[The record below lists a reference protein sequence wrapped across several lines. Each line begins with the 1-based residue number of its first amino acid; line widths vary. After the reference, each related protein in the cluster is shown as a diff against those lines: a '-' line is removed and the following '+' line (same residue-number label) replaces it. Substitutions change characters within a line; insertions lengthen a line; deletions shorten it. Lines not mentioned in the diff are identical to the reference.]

1 MMQFVLPFLIN
12 FGVNKAMGMSTGKAL
27 GLAGVQAFAGPAA
40 SAGSAGATGASAMVG
55 SEITALG
62 TQAATQGITQGGI
75 GGIVGNALTGGGG
88 LSSLTSGPA
97 AQALLME
104 GGKTLLS
111 SQLDKRYGINPMLT
125 YGGVTALQGG
135 VGGLGEGGKG
145 FMEGAKGAF
154 ANPVTG
160 KPLMAPSVP
169 GKESSS
175 LLGLGKES
183 GITGLGTGADI
194 GLGITATSLLDSL
207 GKKGKPEDK
216 PTEKFNVNYPNVKDI
231 VTNFNIKD
239 PVTGQVSR
247 LAIGETPEERFMKT
261 GYQSRFKDGGL
272 AKFNQGALVSMLP
285 GKSVSDEK
293 DPSIYKRAYN
303 FVTDET
309 GNGDMEEDTMLA
321 QLADGEFVTTAKA
334 VLGAGIFQGA
344 KPNDMSSMRD
354 KGAKFFY
361 EQQARFKRIYEM
373 LEEAK
378 EKKEQAA

>member
-1 MMQFVLPFLIN
+1 
-12 FGVNKAMGMSTGKAL
+12 MGMSTGKAL
-27 GLAGVQAFAGPAA
+27 GLAGVQAFTGPA
-40 SAGSAGATGASAMVG
+40 GSGGGGIGGLVG
-55 SEITALG
+55 
-62 TQAATQGITQGGI
+62 AATQGGAQMT
-75 GGIVGNALTGGGG
+75 
-88 LSSLTSGPA
+88 A
-97 AQALLME
+97 ANLGSIAGKDLLME

-111 SQLDKRYGINPMLT
+111 AQLDKRYGINPMLT
-125 YGGVTALQGG
+125 YGGATALQGG
-135 VGGLGEGGKG
+135 IGAIGTEKG
-145 FMEGAKGAF
+145 FMGGVKGAF
-154 ANPVTG
+154 TNPVSG
-160 KPLMAPSVP
+160 KPLMAP
-169 GKESSS
+169 GTGEASSN

-194 GLGITATSLLDSL
+194 GLGIGATSLLSDM
-207 GKKGKPEDK
+207 GGGEEPKK
-216 PTEKFNVNYPNVKDI
+216 TEEKVNENYPNVKDI

-239 PVTGQVSR
+239 PVTGQTSK
-247 LAIGETPEERFMKT
+247 LAIGETPEERFMKV
-261 GYQSRFKDGGL
+261 GYTPRYKDGGI

-344 KPNDMSSMRD
+344 KPSDIGGMRD

-378 EKKEQAA
+378 QSKEQAA

>member
-1 MMQFVLPFLIN
+1 MVPAFVLPFLIN

-27 GLAGVQAFAGPAA
+27 GLAGVQAFAPVPPGSDAA
-40 SAGSAGATGASAMVG
+40 A
-55 SEITALG
+55 
-62 TQAATQGITQGGI
+62 GGI
-75 GGIVGNALTGGGG
+75 GGILGSKTFDIANLGTEAI
-88 LSSLTSGPA
+88 
-97 AQALLME
+97 QKQLLME
-104 GGKTLLS
+104 GGKTLFS
-111 SQLDKRYGINPMLT
+111 AQADKRYGINPMLA
-125 YGGVTALQGG
+125 YSGASALQGG
-135 VGGLGEGGKG
+135 LGAFDPSKTGFAGAKEALGFGGADPTAKGVSTVAKDTATKTATDTATKTGGLFGKGEGI
-145 FMEGAKGAF
+145 
-154 ANPVTG
+154 
-160 KPLMAPSVP
+160 
-169 GKESSS
+169 
-175 LLGLGKES
+175 LGY
-183 GITGLGTGADI
+183 GTGADI
-194 GLGITATSLLDSL
+194 GAGIAATTLLSGMGD
-207 GKKGKPEDK
+207 KGG
-216 PTEKFNVNYPNVKDI
+216 TEEKQEEQFNVNYPNVKDI

-239 PVTGQVSR
+239 PVTGATSK

-261 GYQSRFKDGGL
+261 GYKSRFKDGGL
-272 AKFNQGALVSMLP
+272 AKFNKGALVSMLP

-344 KPNDMSSMRD
+344 KPSDMSSMRD

-378 EKKEQAA
+378 QSKEQAA

>member
-1 MMQFVLPFLIN
+1 MVPAFVLPFLIN

-27 GLAGVQAFAGPAA
+27 GLAGVQAFTGPAGQ
-40 SAGSAGATGASAMVG
+40 AGG
-55 SEITALG
+55 
-62 TQAATQGITQGGI
+62 GGI
-75 GGIVGNALTGGGG
+75 GGIVGQGITEGTIGNV
-88 LSSLTSGPA
+88 LSSRGTD
-97 AQALLME
+97 LLME

-111 SQLDKRYGINPMLT
+111 AQADKRYGINPMLT
-125 YGGVTALQGG
+125 YGGLTGLQGG
-135 VGGLGEGGKG
+135 IGGLGEGGKG
-145 FMEGAKGAF
+145 FLEGAKGSF
-154 ANPVTG
+154 TNPVSG
-160 KPLMAPSVP
+160 KPLMSPGTGETSSV
-169 GKESSS
+169 
-175 LLGLGKES
+175 LGLGKES
-183 GITGLGTGADI
+183 GITGYGTAADI
-194 GLGITATSLLDSL
+194 GLGIGATTLL
-207 GKKGKPEDK
+207 GGMGGGEEPKK
-216 PTEKFNVNYPNVKDI
+216 TEEKVNENYPNVKDI

-239 PVTGQVSR
+239 PVSGKTSK
-247 LAIGETPEERFMKT
+247 LAIGETPEERFMKV
-261 GYQSRFKDGGL
+261 GYTPRYKDGGI

-309 GNGDMEEDTMLA
+309 GNGDMDEDTMLA

-344 KPNDMSSMRD
+344 KPSDIGGMRD

-378 EKKEQAA
+378 RSKEQAA

>member
-1 MMQFVLPFLIN
+1 MTP
-12 FGVNKAMGMSTGKAL
+12 
-27 GLAGVQAFAGPAA
+27 P
-40 SAGSAGATGASAMVG
+40 
-55 SEITALG
+55 
-62 TQAATQGITQGGI
+62 
-75 GGIVGNALTGGGG
+75 
-88 LSSLTSGPA
+88 
-97 AQALLME
+97 
-104 GGKTLLS
+104 
-111 SQLDKRYGINPMLT
+111 
-125 YGGVTALQGG
+125 
-135 VGGLGEGGKG
+135 
-145 FMEGAKGAF
+145 
-154 ANPVTG
+154 
-160 KPLMAPSVP
+160 VP
-169 GKESSS
+169 GKETASV
-175 LLGLGKES
+175 LGLGTEK
-183 GITGLGTGADI
+183 GITGLGAGADI
-194 GLGITATSLLDSL
+194 GLGLAGTSLLS
-207 GKKGKPEDK
+207 GMGGEEKPEK
-216 PTEKFNVNYPNVKDI
+216 QEEQVNVNYPNVKDI

-239 PVTGQVSR
+239 PVTGQTSK

-261 GYQSRFKDGGL
+261 GYTSRFKDGGI

-344 KPNDMSSMRD
+344 KPSDMSSMRD

-378 EKKEQAA
+378 QSKEQAA

>member
-27 GLAGVQAFAGPAA
+27 GLAGVQAFTGPAGQ
-40 SAGSAGATGASAMVG
+40 AGG
-55 SEITALG
+55 
-62 TQAATQGITQGGI
+62 GGI
-75 GGIVGNALTGGGG
+75 GGIVGQGITEGTIGNV
-88 LSSLTSGPA
+88 LSSRGTD
-97 AQALLME
+97 LLME

-111 SQLDKRYGINPMLT
+111 AQADKRYGINPMLT

-135 VGGLGEGGKG
+135 IGGLGEGGKG
-145 FMEGAKGAF
+145 FLEGAKGSF
-154 ANPVTG
+154 TNPVSG
-160 KPLMAPSVP
+160 KALMAPSVP
-169 GKESSS
+169 GKETASV
-175 LLGLGKES
+175 LGLGKES

-194 GLGITATSLLDSL
+194 GLGIAGTTFLAGMGDK
-207 GKKGKPEDK
+207 GGEEKKTE
-216 PTEKFNVNYPNVKDI
+216 EKFNENYPNVKDV
-231 VTNFNIKD
+231 VTNFNIID
-239 PVTGQVSR
+239 PVTGTKSK
-247 LAIGETPEERFMKT
+247 LAIGESPEERFMKT
-261 GYQSRFKDGGL
+261 GYKSRFKDGGL

-344 KPNDMSSMRD
+344 KPSDMSSMRD

-378 EKKEQAA
+378 RSKEQAA

>member
-27 GLAGVQAFAGPAA
+27 GLAGVQAFTGPA
-40 SAGSAGATGASAMVG
+40 GSGGGGIGGLVG
-55 SEITALG
+55 
-62 TQAATQGITQGGI
+62 AATQGGAQMT
-75 GGIVGNALTGGGG
+75 
-88 LSSLTSGPA
+88 A
-97 AQALLME
+97 ANLGSIAGKDLLME

-111 SQLDKRYGINPMLT
+111 AQLDKRYGINPMLT
-125 YGGVTALQGG
+125 YGGATALQGG
-135 VGGLGEGGKG
+135 IGAIGTEQG
-145 FMEGAKGAF
+145 FMGGVKGAF
-154 ANPVTG
+154 TNPVSG
-160 KPLMAPSVP
+160 KPLMAP
-169 GKESSS
+169 GTGEASSN

-194 GLGITATSLLDSL
+194 GLGIGATSLLS
-207 GKKGKPEDK
+207 GMGGEEQPQK
-216 PTEKFNVNYPNVKDI
+216 TEEKVNENYPNVKDI

-239 PVTGQVSR
+239 PVTGQTSK

-261 GYQSRFKDGGL
+261 GYKSRFKDGGL

-309 GNGDMEEDTMLA
+309 GNGDMDEDTMLA

-344 KPNDMSSMRD
+344 KPSDISGMRD

-378 EKKEQAA
+378 RSKEQAA

>member
-27 GLAGVQAFAGPAA
+27 GLAGVQAFTGPA
-40 SAGSAGATGASAMVG
+40 GSGG
-55 SEITALG
+55 
-62 TQAATQGITQGGI
+62 GGI
-75 GGIVGNALTGGGG
+75 GGLVGSATQGGAQM
-88 LSSLTSGPA
+88 SLANLGNISGE
-97 AQALLME
+97 ALLKE
-104 GGKTLLS
+104 GGKTLIS
-111 SQLDKRYGINPMLT
+111 AQADKRYGINPMLT
-125 YGGVTALQGG
+125 YGGLTGLEGG
-135 VGGLGEGGKG
+135 IAGLGEGGKG
-145 FMEGAKGAF
+145 FTEGVKGAF
-154 ANPVTG
+154 NNPFG
-160 KPLMAPSVP
+160 GGPSKLPGAGVP
-169 GKESSS
+169 VDPNVAKKASEGI
-175 LLGLGKES
+175 LGY
-183 GITGLGTGADI
+183 GTGVDI
-194 GLGITATSLLDSL
+194 AAGIGATTLLSGMGD
-207 GKKGKPEDK
+207 KGQSKEEVK
-216 PTEKFNVNYPNVKDI
+216 EGFNQNYPNVKDV
-231 VTNFNIKD
+231 VTNFNIID
-239 PVTGQVSR
+239 PVTGSKSK
-247 LAIGETPEERFMKT
+247 LAIGESPEERFMKT
-261 GYQSRFKDGGL
+261 GYKPRFKDGGL

-344 KPNDMSSMRD
+344 KPSDMSSMRD

-378 EKKEQAA
+378 QSKEQAA

>member
-40 SAGSAGATGASAMVG
+40 STSTFAPGT
-55 SEITALG
+55 SEIASLG
-62 TQAATQGITQGGI
+62 SSASQGGI
-75 GGIVGNALTGGGG
+75 GGIVGSALQGGAG
-88 LSSLTSGPA
+88 LSSLTSGPS

-135 VGGLGEGGKG
+135 IGGLGEGGKG
-145 FMEGAKGAF
+145 FLEGAKGSF

-160 KPLMAPSVP
+160 QPVMASSVP
-169 GKESSS
+169 GKESASV
-175 LLGLGKES
+175 LGLGKES

-194 GLGITATSLLDSL
+194 GLGIGATTFLS
-207 GKKGKPEDK
+207 GMGEGEEPKK
-216 PTEKFNVNYPNVKDI
+216 TEEKVNENYPNVKDI

-239 PVTGQVSR
+239 PVTGKTSK
-247 LAIGETPEERFMKT
+247 LAIGETPEERFMKV
-261 GYQSRFKDGGL
+261 GYTPRYKDGGI
-272 AKFNQGALVSMLP
+272 AQFNQGALVSMLP

-309 GNGDMEEDTMLA
+309 GNGDMDEDTMLA

-344 KPNDMSSMRD
+344 KPSDIGGMRD

-378 EKKEQAA
+378 QSKEQAA

>member
-1 MMQFVLPFLIN
+1 MVPAFVLPFLIN

-27 GLAGVQAFAGPAA
+27 GLAGVQAFAPVPPGSDAA
-40 SAGSAGATGASAMVG
+40 A
-55 SEITALG
+55 
-62 TQAATQGITQGGI
+62 GGI
-75 GGIVGNALTGGGG
+75 GGILG
-88 LSSLTSGPA
+88 SGTFAMDKLGSA
-97 AQALLME
+97 AVQKQLLME
-104 GGKTLLS
+104 GGKTLIS
-111 SQLDKRYGINPMLT
+111 AQADKRYGINPMLA
-125 YGGVTALQGG
+125 YSGATALQGG
-135 VGGLGEGGKG
+135 LGAFDPTKTGFAGAKQALGFGGADAAKTTVAGDAATKQAADTATKTGGLFGKGEGILG
-145 FMEGAKGAF
+145 F
-154 ANPVTG
+154 
-160 KPLMAPSVP
+160 
-169 GKESSS
+169 
-175 LLGLGKES
+175 
-183 GITGLGTGADI
+183 GTGADI
-194 GLGITATSLLDSL
+194 GAGIAATTLLS
-207 GKKGKPEDK
+207 GMGGEEEPKK
-216 PTEKFNVNYPNVKDI
+216 TEEKVNENYPNVKDI

-239 PVTGQVSR
+239 PVTGQTSK
-247 LAIGETPEERFMKT
+247 LAIGETPEERFMKV
-261 GYQSRFKDGGL
+261 GYTPRYKDGGI

-344 KPNDMSSMRD
+344 KPSDIGGMRD

-378 EKKEQAA
+378 RSKEQAA

>member
-27 GLAGVQAFAGPAA
+27 GLAGVQAFTGPA
-40 SAGSAGATGASAMVG
+40 GSGGGGIGGLVG
-55 SEITALG
+55 
-62 TQAATQGITQGGI
+62 AATQGGAQMT
-75 GGIVGNALTGGGG
+75 
-88 LSSLTSGPA
+88 A
-97 AQALLME
+97 ANLGSIAGKDLLME

-111 SQLDKRYGINPMLT
+111 AQLDKRYGINPMLT
-125 YGGVTALQGG
+125 YGGATALQGG
-135 VGGLGEGGKG
+135 IGAIGTEKG
-145 FMEGAKGAF
+145 FMGGVKGAF
-154 ANPVTG
+154 TNPVSG
-160 KPLMAPSVP
+160 KPLMAP
-169 GKESSS
+169 GTGEASSN

-194 GLGITATSLLDSL
+194 GLGIGATSLLSDM
-207 GKKGKPEDK
+207 GGGEEPKK
-216 PTEKFNVNYPNVKDI
+216 TEEKVNENYPNVKDI
-231 VTNFNIKD
+231 LTNFNIKD
-239 PVTGQVSR
+239 PVTGQTSK
-247 LAIGETPEERFMKT
+247 LAIGETPEERFMKV
-261 GYQSRFKDGGL
+261 GYTPRYKDGGI

-344 KPNDMSSMRD
+344 KPSDIGGMRD

-378 EKKEQAA
+378 QGKEQAA

>member
-27 GLAGVQAFAGPAA
+27 GLAGVQAFTGPA
-40 SAGSAGATGASAMVG
+40 GSGGGGIGGLVG
-55 SEITALG
+55 
-62 TQAATQGITQGGI
+62 AATQGGAQMT
-75 GGIVGNALTGGGG
+75 
-88 LSSLTSGPA
+88 A
-97 AQALLME
+97 ANLGSIAGKDLLME

-111 SQLDKRYGINPMLT
+111 AQLDKRYGINPMLT
-125 YGGVTALQGG
+125 YGGATALQGG
-135 VGGLGEGGKG
+135 IGAIGTEQG
-145 FMEGAKGAF
+145 FMGGVKGAF
-154 ANPVTG
+154 TNPVSG
-160 KPLMAPSVP
+160 KPLMAP
-169 GKESSS
+169 GTGEASSN

-194 GLGITATSLLDSL
+194 GLGIGATTLL
-207 GKKGKPEDK
+207 GGMGGDK
-216 PTEKFNVNYPNVKDI
+216 QPQKQEEKVNENYPNVKDI

-239 PVTGQVSR
+239 PVTGATSK

-261 GYQSRFKDGGL
+261 GYKSRFKDGGL

-309 GNGDMEEDTMLA
+309 GNGDMDEDTMLA

-344 KPNDMSSMRD
+344 KPSDMNGMRD

-378 EKKEQAA
+378 QNKEQAA

>member
-1 MMQFVLPFLIN
+1 MVPAFVLPFLIN

-27 GLAGVQAFAGPAA
+27 GLAGVQAFAPVPPGSDAA
-40 SAGSAGATGASAMVG
+40 A
-55 SEITALG
+55 
-62 TQAATQGITQGGI
+62 GGI
-75 GGIVGNALTGGGG
+75 GGVLG
-88 LSSLTSGPA
+88 SGAFTAEKLGSA
-97 AQALLME
+97 AVQKQLLME

-111 SQLDKRYGINPMLT
+111 AQADKRYGINPMLA
-125 YGGVTALQGG
+125 YSGASALQGG
-135 VGGLGEGGKG
+135 LGAFDPTKTG
-145 FMEGAKGAF
+145 FAGAKQA
-154 ANPVTG
+154 
-160 KPLMAPSVP
+160 
-169 GKESSS
+169 
-175 LLGLGKES
+175 LGLGGTDAAAKATTTATTDAATKAASPSLFGLGSEK

-194 GLGITATSLLDSL
+194 GLGIAGTSLLSGMGGEDEP
-207 GKKGKPEDK
+207 KK
-216 PTEKFNVNYPNVKDI
+216 TEEKVNENYPNVKDI

-239 PVTGQVSR
+239 PVTGQTSK
-247 LAIGETPEERFMKT
+247 LAIGETPEERFMKV
-261 GYQSRFKDGGL
+261 GYTPRYKDGGI

-309 GNGDMEEDTMLA
+309 GNGDMDEDTMLA

-344 KPNDMSSMRD
+344 KPSDIGGMRD

-378 EKKEQAA
+378 QSKEQAA

>member
-27 GLAGVQAFAGPAA
+27 GLAGVQAFTGPA
-40 SAGSAGATGASAMVG
+40 GSGGGGIGGLVG
-55 SEITALG
+55 
-62 TQAATQGITQGGI
+62 AATQGGAQMT
-75 GGIVGNALTGGGG
+75 
-88 LSSLTSGPA
+88 A
-97 AQALLME
+97 ANLGTIAGKDLLME

-111 SQLDKRYGINPMLT
+111 AQLDKRYGINPMLT
-125 YGGVTALQGG
+125 YSGASALQGG
-135 VGGLGEGGKG
+135 IGGLGEGGKG
-145 FMEGAKGAF
+145 FLEGAKGAF
-154 ANPVTG
+154 TNPVSG

-169 GKESSS
+169 GQETSSI
-175 LLGLGKES
+175 LGLGKES

-194 GLGITATSLLDSL
+194 GLGIAGTSLLSGMGGDEQ
-207 GKKGKPEDK
+207 PEK
-216 PTEKFNVNYPNVKDI
+216 QEEKVNENYPNVKDI

-239 PVTGQVSR
+239 PVTGQTSK

-261 GYQSRFKDGGL
+261 GYKSRFKDGGL

-309 GNGDMEEDTMLA
+309 GNGDMDEDTMLA

-344 KPNDMSSMRD
+344 KPGDMSGMRD

-378 EKKEQAA
+378 RSKEQAA

>member
-27 GLAGVQAFAGPAA
+27 GLAGVQAFTGPA
-40 SAGSAGATGASAMVG
+40 GSGGGGIGGLVG
-55 SEITALG
+55 
-62 TQAATQGITQGGI
+62 AATQGGAQMT
-75 GGIVGNALTGGGG
+75 
-88 LSSLTSGPA
+88 A
-97 AQALLME
+97 ANLGSIAGKDLLME

-111 SQLDKRYGINPMLT
+111 AQADKRYGINPMLT
-125 YGGVTALQGG
+125 YGGATALQGG
-135 VGGLGEGGKG
+135 IGGLGEGGKG
-145 FMEGAKGAF
+145 FLEGAKGSF
-154 ANPVTG
+154 TNPATG
-160 KPLMAPSVP
+160 KPLISPAATTAPGAAKASE
-169 GKESSS
+169 GI
-175 LLGLGKES
+175 LGF
-183 GITGLGTGADI
+183 GTGADI
-194 GLGITATSLLDSL
+194 GAGIAATTFLSGMGDK
-207 GKKGKPEDK
+207 GGEEKK
-216 PTEKFNVNYPNVKDI
+216 TEEKVNVNYPNVKDI

-239 PVTGQVSR
+239 PVTGQTSK

-261 GYQSRFKDGGL
+261 GYTPRYKDGGI
-272 AKFNQGALVSMLP
+272 AKFNNGALVSMLP

-344 KPNDMSSMRD
+344 KPSDIGGMRD

-378 EKKEQAA
+378 QSKEQAA

>member
-27 GLAGVQAFAGPAA
+27 GLAGVQAFTGPA
-40 SAGSAGATGASAMVG
+40 GSGGGGIGGLVG
-55 SEITALG
+55 
-62 TQAATQGITQGGI
+62 AATQGGAQMT
-75 GGIVGNALTGGGG
+75 
-88 LSSLTSGPA
+88 A
-97 AQALLME
+97 ANLGSIAGKDLLME

-111 SQLDKRYGINPMLT
+111 AQLDKRYGINPMLT
-125 YGGVTALQGG
+125 YGGATALQGG
-135 VGGLGEGGKG
+135 IGGLGEGGKG
-145 FMEGAKGAF
+145 FLEGAKGSF
-154 ANPVTG
+154 TNPATG
-160 KPLMAPSVP
+160 KPLISPAATTAPGAAKASE
-169 GKESSS
+169 GI
-175 LLGLGKES
+175 LGF
-183 GITGLGTGADI
+183 GTGADI
-194 GLGITATSLLDSL
+194 GAGIAATTFLSGMGDK
-207 GKKGKPEDK
+207 GGEEKK
-216 PTEKFNVNYPNVKDI
+216 TEEKVNVNYPNVKDI

-239 PVTGQVSR
+239 PVTGQTSK
-247 LAIGETPEERFMKT
+247 LAIGETPEERFMKV
-261 GYQSRFKDGGL
+261 GYTPRYKDGGI

-344 KPNDMSSMRD
+344 KPSDIGGMRD

-378 EKKEQAA
+378 RSKEQAA

>member
-1 MMQFVLPFLIN
+1 MMQLVLPFLIN

-40 SAGSAGATGASAMVG
+40 GAGSGGTFAAGTSEFAGA
-55 SEITALG
+55 
-62 TQAATQGITQGGI
+62 AAQGGGI
-75 GGIVGNALTGGGG
+75 GGF
-88 LSSLTSGPA
+88 LSSALSSPA
-97 AQALLME
+97 GFGGIDKSALLME

-111 SQLDKRYGINPMLT
+111 AQLDKRYGINPMLT
-125 YGGVTALQGG
+125 YGGVTGLQGG
-135 VGGLGEGGKG
+135 LGGLESGKG
-145 FMEGAKGAF
+145 FTEGFKGAF
-154 ANPVTG
+154 TNPVSG
-160 KPLMAPSVP
+160 KPLMAP
-169 GKESSS
+169 GTGEASSN

-194 GLGITATSLLDSL
+194 GLGIGATTLLGGMGGDEQPQ
-207 GKKGKPEDK
+207 KQE
-216 PTEKFNVNYPNVKDI
+216 EKVNENYPNVKDI

-239 PVTGQVSR
+239 PVTGQTSK

-261 GYQSRFKDGGL
+261 GYKPRFKDGGL

-344 KPNDMSSMRD
+344 KPSDMSSMRD

-378 EKKEQAA
+378 QSKEQAA

>member
-27 GLAGVQAFAGPAA
+27 GLAGVQAFTGPA
-40 SAGSAGATGASAMVG
+40 GSGGGGIGGLVG
-55 SEITALG
+55 
-62 TQAATQGITQGGI
+62 AATQGG
-75 GGIVGNALTGGGG
+75 
-88 LSSLTSGPA
+88 
-97 AQALLME
+97 AQMTLANLGSIAGKDLLME

-111 SQLDKRYGINPMLT
+111 AQLDKRYGINPMLT
-125 YGGVTALQGG
+125 YGGATALQGG
-135 VGGLGEGGKG
+135 IGGLGEGGKG
-145 FMEGAKGAF
+145 FLEGAKGSF
-154 ANPVTG
+154 TNPATG
-160 KPLMAPSVP
+160 KPLISPAATTAPGAAKASE
-169 GKESSS
+169 GI
-175 LLGLGKES
+175 LGF
-183 GITGLGTGADI
+183 GTGADI
-194 GLGITATSLLDSL
+194 GAGIAATTFLSGMGDK
-207 GKKGKPEDK
+207 GGEEKK
-216 PTEKFNVNYPNVKDI
+216 TEEKVNVNYPNVKDI

-239 PVTGQVSR
+239 PVTGQTSK

-261 GYQSRFKDGGL
+261 GYKSRFKDGGI

-285 GKSVSDEK
+285 GKSVSNEK

-344 KPNDMSSMRD
+344 KPSDIGGMRD

-378 EKKEQAA
+378 RSKEQAA

>member
-27 GLAGVQAFAGPAA
+27 GLAGVQAFTGPA
-40 SAGSAGATGASAMVG
+40 GSGGGGIGGLVG
-55 SEITALG
+55 
-62 TQAATQGITQGGI
+62 AATQGGAQMT
-75 GGIVGNALTGGGG
+75 
-88 LSSLTSGPA
+88 A
-97 AQALLME
+97 ANLGSIAGKDLLME

-111 SQLDKRYGINPMLT
+111 AQLDKRYGINPMLT
-125 YGGVTALQGG
+125 YAGTSALQGG
-135 VGGLGEGGKG
+135 IGGLGEGGKG
-145 FMEGAKGAF
+145 FLEGAKGAF
-154 ANPVTG
+154 TNPLSG
-160 KPLMAPSVP
+160 KPLMAPTVP
-169 GKESSS
+169 GKETASV
-175 LLGLGKES
+175 LGLGKES

-194 GLGITATSLLDSL
+194 GLGIGATSLLSGMGGEDEP
-207 GKKGKPEDK
+207 KK
-216 PTEKFNVNYPNVKDI
+216 TEEKVNENYPNVKDI

-239 PVTGQVSR
+239 PVTGQTSK
-247 LAIGETPEERFMKT
+247 LAIGETPEERFMKV
-261 GYQSRFKDGGL
+261 GYTPRYKDGGI

-309 GNGDMEEDTMLA
+309 GNGDMDEDTMLA

-344 KPNDMSSMRD
+344 KPGDMSGMRD

-378 EKKEQAA
+378 QSKEQAA

>member
-1 MMQFVLPFLIN
+1 MVPAFVLPFLIN

-27 GLAGVQAFAGPAA
+27 GLAGVQAFLPP
-40 SAGSAGATGASAMVG
+40 
-55 SEITALG
+55 G
-62 TQAATQGITQGGI
+62 TQGAEAGGI
-75 GGIVGNALTGGGG
+75 GGILGSETFALEKLG
-88 LSSLTSGPA
+88 SEA
-97 AQALLME
+97 VQKQLLME

-111 SQLDKRYGINPMLT
+111 AQLDKRYGINP
-125 YGGVTALQGG
+125 ALAYTGASAIQGG
-135 VGGLGEGGKG
+135 IGALGTEQGFFGGAKQAIGLGGTDTATK
-145 FMEGAKGAF
+145 AATTATTDTATKA
-154 ANPVTG
+154 ATDAASRP
-160 KPLMAPSVP
+160 
-169 GKESSS
+169 S
-175 LLGLGKES
+175 LLKFGTEK

-194 GLGITATSLLDSL
+194 GLGIGATTFLSGMGDK
-207 GKKGKPEDK
+207 GGDEKK
-216 PTEKFNVNYPNVKDI
+216 TEEQVNVNYPNVKDI

-239 PVTGQVSR
+239 PVTGATSK
-247 LAIGETPEERFMKT
+247 LAIGETPEERFAKV
-261 GYQSRFKDGGL
+261 GYTSRYKDGGL
-272 AKFNQGALVSMLP
+272 AKFNNGALVSMLP

-344 KPNDMSSMRD
+344 NPDNMKAMRD

-361 EQQARFKRIYEM
+361 DQQAKFKRIYEM

-378 EKKEQAA
+378 EEAAA

>member
-27 GLAGVQAFAGPAA
+27 GLAGVQAFTGPA
-40 SAGSAGATGASAMVG
+40 GSGGGGIGGLVG
-55 SEITALG
+55 
-62 TQAATQGITQGGI
+62 AATQGGAQMT
-75 GGIVGNALTGGGG
+75 
-88 LSSLTSGPA
+88 A
-97 AQALLME
+97 ANLGSIAGKDLLME

-111 SQLDKRYGINPMLT
+111 AQLDKRYGINPMLT
-125 YGGVTALQGG
+125 YGGATALQGG
-135 VGGLGEGGKG
+135 IGGLGEGGKG
-145 FMEGAKGAF
+145 FLEGAKGSF
-154 ANPVTG
+154 TNPATG
-160 KPLMAPSVP
+160 KPLISPAATTAPGAAKASE
-169 GKESSS
+169 GI
-175 LLGLGKES
+175 LGF
-183 GITGLGTGADI
+183 GTGADI
-194 GLGITATSLLDSL
+194 GAGIAATTFLSGMGDK
-207 GKKGKPEDK
+207 GGEEKK
-216 PTEKFNVNYPNVKDI
+216 TEEKVNVNYPNVKDI

-239 PVTGQVSR
+239 PVTGQTSK

-261 GYQSRFKDGGL
+261 GYTSRFKDGGI

-309 GNGDMEEDTMLA
+309 GNGDMDEDTMLA

-344 KPNDMSSMRD
+344 KPSDMNGMRD

-378 EKKEQAA
+378 QSKEQAA

>member
-27 GLAGVQAFAGPAA
+27 GLAGVQAFTGPA
-40 SAGSAGATGASAMVG
+40 GSGGGGIGGLVG
-55 SEITALG
+55 
-62 TQAATQGITQGGI
+62 AATQGGAQM
-75 GGIVGNALTGGGG
+75 
-88 LSSLTSGPA
+88 SLANLGTISGE
-97 AQALLME
+97 ALLKE
-104 GGKTLLS
+104 GGKTLIS
-111 SQLDKRYGINPMLT
+111 AQADKRYGINPMLT
-125 YGGVTALQGG
+125 YGGLTGLEGG
-135 VGGLGEGGKG
+135 IAGLGEGGKG
-145 FMEGAKGAF
+145 FTEGVKGAF
-154 ANPVTG
+154 TNPATG
-160 KPLMAPSVP
+160 KQLIPPAASTAPGAAKASE
-169 GKESSS
+169 GI
-175 LLGLGKES
+175 LGF
-183 GITGLGTGADI
+183 GTGADI
-194 GLGITATSLLDSL
+194 AAGIGLTSFL
-207 GKKGKPEDK
+207 GSKGEGGEEKK
-216 PTEKFNVNYPNVKDI
+216 TEEKVNVNYPNVKDI

-239 PVTGQVSR
+239 PVTGATSK

-261 GYQSRFKDGGL
+261 GYTPRYKDGGI
-272 AKFNQGALVSMLP
+272 AQFNQGALVSMLP

-344 KPNDMSSMRD
+344 KPSDIGGMRD

-378 EKKEQAA
+378 QSKEQAA

>member
-1 MMQFVLPFLIN
+1 MMQLVLPFLIN

-40 SAGSAGATGASAMVG
+40 GAGGTFAPGTSEFAGA
-55 SEITALG
+55 
-62 TQAATQGITQGGI
+62 AAQGGGI
-75 GGIVGNALTGGGG
+75 GGF
-88 LSSLTSGPA
+88 LSSALSSPA
-97 AQALLME
+97 GFGGIDKSALLME

-111 SQLDKRYGINPMLT
+111 AQLDKRYGINPMLT
-125 YGGVTALQGG
+125 YGGVTGLQGG
-135 VGGLGEGGKG
+135 LGGLGEGGKG
-145 FMEGAKGAF
+145 FTEGFKGAF

-160 KPLMAPSVP
+160 QPVMAPSVP
-169 GKESSS
+169 GKETASV
-175 LLGLGKES
+175 LGLGSEK

-194 GLGITATSLLDSL
+194 GLGIAGTTFLAGMGDK
-207 GKKGKPEDK
+207 GGEEKKTE
-216 PTEKFNVNYPNVKDI
+216 EKFNENYPNVKDT
-231 VTNFNIKD
+231 VTNFNIID
-239 PVTGQVSR
+239 PITGTKSK
-247 LAIGETPEERFMKT
+247 LAIGESPEERFMKT
-261 GYQSRFKDGGL
+261 GYKSRFKDGGL
-272 AKFNQGALVSMLP
+272 AKFNNGALVSMLP

-344 KPNDMSSMRD
+344 KPSDIGGMRD

-378 EKKEQAA
+378 RSKEQAA

>member
-27 GLAGVQAFAGPAA
+27 GLAGVQAFTGPA
-40 SAGSAGATGASAMVG
+40 GSGGGGIGGLVG
-55 SEITALG
+55 
-62 TQAATQGITQGGI
+62 AATQGGAQMT
-75 GGIVGNALTGGGG
+75 
-88 LSSLTSGPA
+88 A
-97 AQALLME
+97 ANLGTIAGKDLLME

-111 SQLDKRYGINPMLT
+111 AQLDKRYGINPMLS
-125 YGGVTALQGG
+125 YAGASALQGG
-135 VGGLGEGGKG
+135 IGAIGTEQG
-145 FMEGAKGAF
+145 FMGGAKGAF
-154 ANPVTG
+154 TNPVTG
-160 KPLMAPSVP
+160 KPLMAP
-169 GKESSS
+169 GTGEASSN

-194 GLGITATSLLDSL
+194 GLGIAGTSLLSGMGGDEQ
-207 GKKGKPEDK
+207 PEK
-216 PTEKFNVNYPNVKDI
+216 QEEKVNENYPNVKDI

-239 PVTGQVSR
+239 PVTGQTSK

-261 GYQSRFKDGGL
+261 GYKSRFKDGGL

-309 GNGDMEEDTMLA
+309 GNGDMDEDTMLA

-344 KPNDMSSMRD
+344 KPSDISGMRD

-378 EKKEQAA
+378 QSKEQAA

>member
-27 GLAGVQAFAGPAA
+27 GLAGVQAFTGPA
-40 SAGSAGATGASAMVG
+40 GSGGGGIGGLVG
-55 SEITALG
+55 
-62 TQAATQGITQGGI
+62 AATQGGAQIT
-75 GGIVGNALTGGGG
+75 
-88 LSSLTSGPA
+88 A
-97 AQALLME
+97 ANLGTIAGKDLLME

-111 SQLDKRYGINPMLT
+111 AQLDKRYGINPMLT
-125 YGGVTALQGG
+125 YGGATALQGG
-135 VGGLGEGGKG
+135 IGGLGEGGPG
-145 FMEGAKGAF
+145 FIKGAQGAF
-154 ANPVTG
+154 TNPVTG
-160 KPLMAPSVP
+160 KPLMTPSVP
-169 GKESSS
+169 GKETASV
-175 LLGLGKES
+175 LGLGKES

-194 GLGITATSLLDSL
+194 GLGIAGTSLLSGMGEEDEP
-207 GKKGKPEDK
+207 KK
-216 PTEKFNVNYPNVKDI
+216 TEEKVNENYPNVKDI

-239 PVTGQVSR
+239 PVTGQTSK

-261 GYQSRFKDGGL
+261 GYKSRFKDGGL
-272 AKFNQGALVSMLP
+272 AKFNKGALVSMLP

-344 KPNDMSSMRD
+344 KPSDMSAMRD

>member
-1 MMQFVLPFLIN
+1 L
-12 FGVNKAMGMSTGKAL
+12 
-27 GLAGVQAFAGPAA
+27 
-40 SAGSAGATGASAMVG
+40 VG
-55 SEITALG
+55 
-62 TQAATQGITQGGI
+62 AATQGGAQM
-75 GGIVGNALTGGGG
+75 
-88 LSSLTSGPA
+88 SLANLGSIAGKD
-97 AQALLME
+97 LLME

-111 SQLDKRYGINPMLT
+111 AQLDKRYGINPMLT
-125 YGGVTALQGG
+125 YGGATALQGG
-135 VGGLGEGGKG
+135 IGAIGTEQG
-145 FMEGAKGAF
+145 FMGGVKGAF
-154 ANPVTG
+154 TNPVSG
-160 KPLMAPSVP
+160 KPLMAP
-169 GKESSS
+169 GTGEASSN

-194 GLGITATSLLDSL
+194 GLGIGATTLLGGMGGDEQPQ
-207 GKKGKPEDK
+207 KQE
-216 PTEKFNVNYPNVKDI
+216 EKVNENYPNVKDI

-239 PVTGQVSR
+239 PVTGQTSK

-261 GYQSRFKDGGL
+261 GYKSRFKDGGL

-309 GNGDMEEDTMLA
+309 GNGDMDEDTMLA

-344 KPNDMSSMRD
+344 KPSDIGGMRD

-378 EKKEQAA
+378 RSKEQAA

>member
-27 GLAGVQAFAGPAA
+27 GLAGVQAFTGPA
-40 SAGSAGATGASAMVG
+40 GSGGGGIGGLVG
-55 SEITALG
+55 
-62 TQAATQGITQGGI
+62 AATQGGAQM
-75 GGIVGNALTGGGG
+75 
-88 LSSLTSGPA
+88 SLANLGSIAGKD
-97 AQALLME
+97 LLME

-111 SQLDKRYGINPMLT
+111 AQLDKRYGINPMLT
-125 YGGVTALQGG
+125 YGGASALQGG
-135 VGGLGEGGKG
+135 IGAIGTEQG
-145 FMEGAKGAF
+145 FMGGVKGAF
-154 ANPVTG
+154 TNPVSG
-160 KPLMAPSVP
+160 KPLMAP
-169 GKESSS
+169 GTGEASSN

-194 GLGITATSLLDSL
+194 GLGIGATSLLSDM
-207 GKKGKPEDK
+207 GGGEEPKK
-216 PTEKFNVNYPNVKDI
+216 TEEKVNENYPNVKDI

-239 PVTGQVSR
+239 PVTGQTSK
-247 LAIGETPEERFMKT
+247 LAIGETPEERFMKV
-261 GYQSRFKDGGL
+261 GYTPRYKDGGI

-309 GNGDMEEDTMLA
+309 GNGDMDEDTMLA

-344 KPNDMSSMRD
+344 KPSDISGMRD

-378 EKKEQAA
+378 QSKEQAA

>member
-27 GLAGVQAFAGPAA
+27 GLAGVQAFTGPA
-40 SAGSAGATGASAMVG
+40 GSGGGGIGGLVG
-55 SEITALG
+55 
-62 TQAATQGITQGGI
+62 AATQGGAQMT
-75 GGIVGNALTGGGG
+75 
-88 LSSLTSGPA
+88 A
-97 AQALLME
+97 ANLGSIAGKDLLME

-111 SQLDKRYGINPMLT
+111 AQLDKRYGINPMLT
-125 YGGVTALQGG
+125 YGGATALQGG
-135 VGGLGEGGKG
+135 IGAIGTEQG
-145 FMEGAKGAF
+145 FMGGVKGAF
-154 ANPVTG
+154 TNPVSG
-160 KPLMAPSVP
+160 KPLMAP
-169 GKESSS
+169 GTGEASSN

-194 GLGITATSLLDSL
+194 GLGIGATSLLS
-207 GKKGKPEDK
+207 GMGGEEQPQK
-216 PTEKFNVNYPNVKDI
+216 TEEKVNENYPNVKDI

-239 PVTGQVSR
+239 PVTGQTSK
-247 LAIGETPEERFMKT
+247 LAIGETPEERFMKV
-261 GYQSRFKDGGL
+261 GYTPRYKDGGI

-309 GNGDMEEDTMLA
+309 GNGDMDEDTMLA

-344 KPNDMSSMRD
+344 KPSDISGMRD

-378 EKKEQAA
+378 QSKEQAA